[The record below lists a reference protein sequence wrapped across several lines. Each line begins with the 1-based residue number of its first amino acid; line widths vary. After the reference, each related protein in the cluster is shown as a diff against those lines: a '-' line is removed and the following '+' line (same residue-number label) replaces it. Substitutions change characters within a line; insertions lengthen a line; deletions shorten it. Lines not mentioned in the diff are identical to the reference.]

1 MPCLAVVI
9 AMLFPRVFIAYLW
22 FFTGW
27 LHAAFDSILWPIL
40 GFLFAPFTLLWYSV
54 VVNHYG
60 GEWGALQIIVMV
72 IAVITDLSPGG
83 AKKKRK

>member
-1 MPCLAVVI
+1 MPCFLVVI

-22 FFTGW
+22 FFTEW
-27 LHAAFDSILWPIL
+27 LHMAFDNMLWPIL

-60 GEWGALQIIVMV
+60 GEWGWLQIIVMV
-72 IAVITDLSPGG
+72 IAVITDISPSG
-83 AKKKRK
+83 AARQRK